1 MARKHY
7 TRGESLISTTA
18 PHEQTRLRS
27 RGYTEHADLQDA
39 LAAFELAKETARLE
53 RVAARDAA
61 LGRLAPAV
69 DDDEPADDRPAR
81 SASKVEWRD
90 YATGHGID
98 VAAAESA
105 TRDQLAAFY
114 HDGTPLAAD

>member
-7 TRGESLISTTA
+7 TRGEEHISTTVA
-18 PHEQTRLRS
+18 LEQTRLRA
-27 RGYTEHADLQDA
+27 RGYAEHATEQDA
-39 LAAFELAKETARLE
+39 LAAVELAKETARLE

-61 LGRLAPAV
+61 LGRVAPAV
-69 DDDEPADDRPAR
+69 DEEPVDDRPAR
-81 SASKVEWRD
+81 SASKAEWRD

-105 TRDQLAAFY
+105 NRDQLAAFY
-114 HDGTPLAAD
+114 HDGTPLPADD